1 MSDSKTYEGLT
12 SLVFLIGLY
21 EGVLP
26 FVGKLLHWHPLL
38 SMPLRLSAPAWWIVS
53 AAVIVVAIALLEV
66 IDRAKTRAGEP
77 NTVAGAGPVSE

>member
-26 FVGKLLHWHPLL
+26 FVGTLLNWHPFL
-38 SMPLRLSAPAWWIVS
+38 SMPLGLSAPAWWIVS

-66 IDRAKTRAGEP
+66 IDRAKKRAGEA
-77 NTVAGAGPVSE
+77 TAVSE